1 VQKGFIAMRDVETAK
16 LNLDLAEARLA
27 TARENLARLEAQQS
41 AELAKADESVRSAR
55 ASLDRA
61 RVNAVQDDIKKRQYE
76 QALASMRAAEVA
88 LRDADALAFSRNQA
102 QAQVRQLRSVAE
114 NSRVLLGETRV
125 RAPFS
130 GVVTRIFVEVGE
142 LITALSS
149 FSAGTPILR
158 IEDRSKMRVLM
169 QINEIDVA
177 RLRVGTPAEI
187 QVDALP
193 DEIILGEVVRIA
205 STKTEPA
212 QGAASPV
219 VRFEV
224 EVEFAEVPDGVM
236 SGMTAKCTMRVV
248 ELRNIV
254 RIPLD
259 YVGRD
264 GDKTFVKIVR
274 EGAEEPE
281 RREVVLGPSSGAFV
295 QVRTGLNA
303 GERITRPEFDGPARQ
318 GLIQFGS

>member
-1 VQKGFIAMRDVETAK
+1 
-16 LNLDLAEARLA
+16 
-27 TARENLARLEAQQS
+27 
-41 AELAKADESVRSAR
+41 
-55 ASLDRA
+55 
-61 RVNAVQDDIKKRQYE
+61 
-76 QALASMRAAEVA
+76 
-88 LRDADALAFSRNQA
+88 
-102 QAQVRQLRSVAE
+102 
-114 NSRVLLGETRV
+114 
-125 RAPFS
+125 
-130 GVVTRIFVEVGE
+130 VTRIFVEVGE

-177 RLRVGTPAEI
+177 LLRVGIPAKI

-193 DEIILGEVVRIA
+193 DEVILGKVVRIA

-224 EVEFAEVPDGVM
+224 EVEFAEVPAGVM
-236 SGMTAKCTMRVV
+236 SGMTAKCTMQVV
-248 ELRNIV
+248 NLRNVV

-264 GDKTFVKIVR
+264 G
-274 EGAEEPE
+274 AETYV
-281 RREVVLGPSSGAFV
+281 EVVQDGQSKPVRRRITLGPSSGAFV
-295 QVRTGLNA
+295 QVRSGLNA
-303 GERITRPEFDGPARQ
+303 GERIIRPEFDGPARQ